1 MMNTAPIETLPRDL
15 EHGGKWLT
23 ELYRSH
29 REGGRIV
36 YLENSEPG
44 CGFGHKFHVFEIE
57 VVNGQ
62 EQLGETLAVK
72 QNCDAAIAIA
82 GNA

>member
-1 MMNTAPIETLPRDL
+1 MNTAPIETLPRDL
-15 EHGGKWLT
+15 EHDGKWLT

-44 CGFGHKFHVFEIE
+44 CGFGHVFHIIQIE
-57 VVNGQ
+57 VINGK
-62 EQLGETLAVK
+62 ETLGQTLATK
-72 QNCDAAIAIA
+72 FNCDAAVALA
-82 GNA
+82 ASV